1 MSSLLRFSPIVLSTL
16 HRSQHVRL
24 VTAAK
29 TLAATPSLSPSSQS
43 SSQPSRHA
51 TSSAVKTANRM
62 SHNNDSF
69 KLANVFNVKGKV
81 ALVTGKEGIV

>member
-62 SHNNDSF
+62 SHNDSF